1 MAMYIRNYFLKQ
13 SRRNK
18 TREALITP
26 YKRSAVWGS
35 APMTSSDRG
44 DSDTS
49 TRSAIRVCL
58 SLVIVVLLAL
68 ASPLSAQHR
77 DTLYVVEEEPVY
89 DTLFVHDT
97 LRVHDTLVP
106 TQTDKNQP
114 EKRKS
119 KVSYYHALGVDY
131 VLQPIAMEYD
141 NQKYYEMGVR
151 LHVLNGIQFNPWL
164 ILSLDFQFAYTHG
177 YDEDLTFVMPMKG
190 ISNGSKNG
198 LRSFENVGFKLG
210 LDFRYRWFNRFKWSP
225 VIGIAGGPSIELTSY
240 PLQDGEFKSYWGWGG
255 YISNYLGCSYRYR
268 NNKQLWFGASW
279 TVDFGYVF
287 IAIPLLGFRFEIQL

>member
-1 MAMYIRNYFLKQ
+1 MYIRNYFLKQ
-13 SRRNK
+13 SRRDK

-26 YKRSAVWGS
+26 YKRSAVWDL
-35 APMTSSDRG
+35 APETSSDCG
-44 DSDTS
+44 DSDTGA
-49 TRSAIRVCL
+49 RSAIRVCL
-58 SLVIVVLLAL
+58 SLAILLAL
-68 ASPLSAQHR
+68 ASPLFAQHR

-97 LRVHDTLVP
+97 LVP
-106 TQTDKNQP
+106 MQTDKNQP

-131 VLQPIAMEYD
+131 VLQPFAMEYD

-198 LRSFENVGFKLG
+198 LRSFENIGFKLG

-255 YISNYLGCSYRYR
+255 YISYYLGCSYRYR

>member
-13 SRRNK
+13 SRRDK
-18 TREALITP
+18 
-26 YKRSAVWGS
+26 
-35 APMTSSDRG
+35 SSVAQYA
-44 DSDTS
+44 
-49 TRSAIRVCL
+49 RSAIRAC
-58 SLVIVVLLAL
+58 LAL
-68 ASPLSAQHR
+68 VVFLALVSSLSAQHR

-106 TQTDKNQP
+106 MQTDKNQP

-131 VLQPIAMEYD
+131 VLQPFAMEYD
-141 NQKYYEMGVR
+141 NQKYYDMGFR

-255 YISNYLGCSYRYR
+255 YISYYLGCSYRYR

>member
-1 MAMYIRNYFLKQ
+1 MYIRNYFLKQ
-13 SRRNK
+13 PRRGK

-26 YKRSAVWGS
+26 HKRSAVWGL
-35 APMTSSDRG
+35 MLETGSDCG
-44 DSDTS
+44 DSDTGA
-49 TRSAIRVCL
+49 RSAIRVCL
-58 SLVIVVLLAL
+58 SLIIVVLLAL
-68 ASPLSAQHR
+68 ASPLFAQHR

-131 VLQPIAMEYD
+131 VLQPFATEYD

>member
-13 SRRNK
+13 SRRDK
-18 TREALITP
+18 
-26 YKRSAVWGS
+26 
-35 APMTSSDRG
+35 SSVAQYA
-44 DSDTS
+44 
-49 TRSAIRVCL
+49 RSAIRACL
-58 SLVIVVLLAL
+58 SLVVLLAL

-131 VLQPIAMEYD
+131 VLQPFAMEYD

-177 YDEDLTFVMPMKG
+177 YDEDLAFVMPMKG

-255 YISNYLGCSYRYR
+255 YISYYLGCSYRYR

>member
-1 MAMYIRNYFLKQ
+1 MRAAQYVRVWPSSPSPLPSSPSTATPCTWWRKSLSMTPSSCTTRCECTTRWSRRRRTKTNPKNGNQKLAIIMLLGWIMSFSPLRWSMTIRN
-13 SRRNK
+13 
-18 TREALITP
+18 IT
-26 YKRSAVWGS
+26 KW
-35 APMTSSDRG
+35 
-44 DSDTS
+44 
-49 TRSAIRVCL
+49 
-58 SLVIVVLLAL
+58 
-68 ASPLSAQHR
+68 
-77 DTLYVVEEEPVY
+77 
-89 DTLFVHDT
+89 
-97 LRVHDTLVP
+97 
-106 TQTDKNQP
+106 
-114 EKRKS
+114 
-119 KVSYYHALGVDY
+119 
-131 VLQPIAMEYD
+131 
-141 NQKYYEMGVR
+141 GVR

-190 ISNGSKNG
+190 ISNGSRNG

-255 YISNYLGCSYRYR
+255 YISNYLGCSYRYW

>member
-1 MAMYIRNYFLKQ
+1 MYIRNHFLKQ
-13 SRRNK
+13 PRRGN
-18 TREALITP
+18 TREAQLTP
-26 YKRSAVWGS
+26 HKRSAVWGL
-35 APMTSSDRG
+35 APKTGSDCR
-44 DSDTS
+44 DSDTYA
-49 TRSAIRVCL
+49 RSAIRACL
-58 SLVIVVLLAL
+58 SLIIVVLL

-131 VLQPIAMEYD
+131 VLQPFAMEYD

-225 VIGIAGGPSIELTSY
+225 VIGIAGGPSIELTFY

>member
-1 MAMYIRNYFLKQ
+1 
-13 SRRNK
+13 
-18 TREALITP
+18 
-26 YKRSAVWGS
+26 VWDL
-35 APMTSSDRG
+35 APETSSDCG
-44 DSDTS
+44 DSDTGE
-49 TRSAIRVCL
+49 RSAIRACL
-58 SLVIVVLLAL
+58 ALLALVLL
-68 ASPLSAQHR
+68 ASPLFAQHR

-106 TQTDKNQP
+106 MQTDKNHP

-131 VLQPIAMEYD
+131 VLQPFAMEYD

-287 IAIPLLGFRFEIQL
+287 IAIPSLGFRFEIQL

>member
-1 MAMYIRNYFLKQ
+1 MYIRNYFLKQ
-13 SRRNK
+13 PRRGK
-18 TREALITP
+18 
-26 YKRSAVWGS
+26 
-35 APMTSSDRG
+35 SSVAQYA
-44 DSDTS
+44 
-49 TRSAIRVCL
+49 RSAIRVCL
-58 SLVIVVLLAL
+58 SLIIVVLLVL
-68 ASPLSAQHR
+68 ASPLFAQHR

-131 VLQPIAMEYD
+131 VLQPFATEYD

>member
-1 MAMYIRNYFLKQ
+1 MYIRNYFLKQ
-13 SRRNK
+13 SRRDK

-26 YKRSAVWGS
+26 YKRSAVWDL
-35 APMTSSDRG
+35 APETSSDCG
-44 DSDTS
+44 DSDTGE
-49 TRSAIRVCL
+49 RSAIRACL
-58 SLVIVVLLAL
+58 ALLVLVLL
-68 ASPLSAQHR
+68 ASPLFAQHR

-106 TQTDKNQP
+106 
-114 EKRKS
+114 
-119 KVSYYHALGVDY
+119 VSYYHALGVDY
-131 VLQPIAMEYD
+131 VLQPFAMEYD